1 MGCRDSKVVPRG
13 CAGQCPPRAAPQ
25 PNPPAPLSPGA
36 GTPKST
42 PARLRSQPCSP
53 TAGQTV
59 WAALEPRERRFPG
72 GCRALPAHGTS
83 GSYGLAPWHLPWG
96 GPFHSHPPSAMV
108 SPAIALAFLPF
119 LVTLLIRYRHYL
131 VLLYRAVLVSWL
143 RDRLTG
149 VPREQRAFQYLLAH
163 AIPGDPR
170 HVLQTFDQ
178 WCYHCEHLSSVGPVK
193 GRIVERLLYERAPR
207 WVLELGTYCGYGTV
221 LLAQGLPPG
230 ARLYTVEVDPR
241 HAAVAEKVI
250 RLAGFDEQTVELIVG
265 PSEEVIPRL
274 REKHGLLKA
283 DFVFMDHW
291 KRCYLRDL
299 QLLETH
305 QLLAEGATVL
315 ADNVLFP
322 GAPHFLQYAKTCG
335 KYRCKVHRASLEYF
349 RAIPDGVA
357 ELCYTGNR

>member
-1 MGCRDSKVVPRG
+1 
-13 CAGQCPPRAAPQ
+13 
-25 PNPPAPLSPGA
+25 
-36 GTPKST
+36 
-42 PARLRSQPCSP
+42 
-53 TAGQTV
+53 
-59 WAALEPRERRFPG
+59 
-72 GCRALPAHGTS
+72 
-83 GSYGLAPWHLPWG
+83 
-96 GPFHSHPPSAMV
+96 MV

-131 VLLYRAVLVSWL
+131 VLLYRAVLVGWL

-178 WCYHCEHLSSVGPVK
+178 WCYHCEHLSCVGPVK
-193 GRIVERLLYERAPR
+193 GRIVERLLEERAPLR
-207 WVLELGTYCGYGTV
+207 VLELGTYCGYGTV
-221 LLAQGLPPG
+221 LLARGLPPG
-230 ARLYTVEVDPR
+230 ARLYTVEGDPR

-250 RLAGFDEQTVELIVG
+250 RLAGFDEQTVSNVPGVGKTQLCPPLPGRRGVGGPCPGGTIKHLRCSVQVELIVG

-274 REKHGLLKA
+274 REKHGLMKV

-299 QLLETH
+299 QLLESH

-335 KYRCKVHRASLEYF
+335 KYRCRVHRASLEYF
-349 RAIPDGVA
+349 RAIPDGIA

>member
-1 MGCRDSKVVPRG
+1 
-13 CAGQCPPRAAPQ
+13 
-25 PNPPAPLSPGA
+25 
-36 GTPKST
+36 
-42 PARLRSQPCSP
+42 
-53 TAGQTV
+53 
-59 WAALEPRERRFPG
+59 
-72 GCRALPAHGTS
+72 
-83 GSYGLAPWHLPWG
+83 
-96 GPFHSHPPSAMV
+96 MV

-119 LVTLLIRYRHYL
+119 LLTLLIRYRHYL
-131 VLLYRAVLVSWL
+131 VLLYRAVLAAWL

-178 WCYHCEHLSSVGPVK
+178 WCYRREHLSSVGPVK

-207 WVLELGTYCGYGTV
+207 RVLELGTYCGYGTV

-250 RLAGFDEQTVELIVG
+250 RLAGFAEETVSAAPRREGETGSSPRWRGGRGHPGTVPPAPTPCPLLGGIPGNGKAGPFPPWIPHPAGAARDPLASRGGEGGWVGPPRPPRPGAEGDPAQVELIVG

-274 REKHGLLKA
+274 RERHGLPEA
-283 DFVFMDHW
+283 DFVFMDHG

-299 QLLETH
+299 QLLESH
-305 QLLAEGATVL
+305 RLLAPGATVL

-322 GAPHFLQYAKTCG
+322 GAPRFLQYAKTCG

-357 ELCYTGNR
+357 ELRYTGNR

>member
-1 MGCRDSKVVPRG
+1 
-13 CAGQCPPRAAPQ
+13 
-25 PNPPAPLSPGA
+25 
-36 GTPKST
+36 
-42 PARLRSQPCSP
+42 
-53 TAGQTV
+53 
-59 WAALEPRERRFPG
+59 
-72 GCRALPAHGTS
+72 
-83 GSYGLAPWHLPWG
+83 
-96 GPFHSHPPSAMV
+96 MV

-131 VLLYRAVLVSWL
+131 ALLYRAVLLGWL

-149 VPREQRAFQYLLAH
+149 VPREQRAYLLAH
-163 AIPGDPR
+163 AVPGDPR

-178 WCYHCEHLSSVGPVK
+178 WCYRREHLSSVGPLK
-193 GRIVERLLYERAPR
+193 GRSERLLYERAPLR
-207 WVLELGTYCGYGTV
+207 VLELGAYCGYGTV

-230 ARLYTVEVDPR
+230 ARLYAVEGDPR

-250 RLAGFDEQTVELIVG
+250 RLAGFDEQRVELIVG

-274 REKHGLLKA
+274 REKHGLPKA
-283 DFVFMDHW
+283 DFVFMDHG

-299 QLLETH
+299 RLLETH

-322 GAPHFLQYAKTCG
+322 APHFLQYAKTCG

-349 RAIPDGVA
+349 RAIPDGIA
-357 ELCYTGNR
+357 ELRYAGNG